1 MKIQNISQ
9 KIAFFLILMLTIT
22 LSCKNEEK
30 PSVIAQ
36 DKQEEMTKEPFFKLS
51 LAQWSIHKM
60 IENEGL
66 DPFDF
71 AKKSKA
77 WGFEGIEYVSQ
88 LYSKELAKYDDQA
101 EGMNQLV
108 ARLKKESETAGIQ
121 NLLIMVDGEGDLADP
136 DEDKRNLAVENHKK
150 WVDAAA
156 ELGCHSIR
164 VNTFGTNDPEIWKS
178 TVVDGLKKLS
188 EYAATKNINV
198 LCENHGWLSSDA
210 PKLMQAIADVGMDNC
225 GTLPDFGNWCIKRKE
240 GAKWG
245 ECEETYPDKYEGI
258 ERLMPA
264 AKAVSA
270 KSYDFDDKGN
280 ETSIDYT
287 RMLQIVKDAG
297 YTGFIGVEYE

>member
-156 ELGCHSIR
+156 ELGCHS
-164 VNTFGTNDPEIWKS
+164 
-178 TVVDGLKKLS
+178 
-188 EYAATKNINV
+188 
-198 LCENHGWLSSDA
+198 
-210 PKLMQAIADVGMDNC
+210 
-225 GTLPDFGNWCIKRKE
+225 
-240 GAKWG
+240 
-245 ECEETYPDKYEGI
+245 
-258 ERLMPA
+258 
-264 AKAVSA
+264 
-270 KSYDFDDKGN
+270 
-280 ETSIDYT
+280 
-287 RMLQIVKDAG
+287 
-297 YTGFIGVEYE
+297 